1 MAATDLAVDS
11 PSSVVSL
18 DAERFTLLNCIH
30 LKRLATSEQLGDLLA
45 MAPPSLQAALEDA
58 ASQGLLMSTSA
69 GHMLLPEGT
78 DAVQRYYRE
87 CYGALREAPLLSQW
101 YSRFEVLNTRFIA
114 LLTAWQRDTGDVQA
128 LDKALTV
135 VEQLSDALATIT
147 ALLPRYA
154 DYQRRFTAAIDG
166 IENGDNDL
174 LCNPRRDSAHNIWFE
189 FHEDILSV
197 LGRPRETT

>member
-1 MAATDLAVDS
+1 MSAIENTSAVAA
-11 PSSVVSL
+11 L
-18 DAERFTLLNCIH
+18 DAEQFTLLNCIH
-30 LKRLATSEQLGDLLA
+30 LTRLATSEQIGVLLNITQ
-45 MAPPSLQAALEDA
+45 PDLQAALQA
-58 ASQGLLMSTSA
+58 AEGQGLLMSTSA

-78 DAVQRYYRE
+78 DAVQHYYRE
-87 CYGALREAPLLSQW
+87 CYGELRAEPALTQW

-114 LLTAWQRDTGDVQA
+114 LLTAWQRDSRDEQA

-135 VEQLSDALATIT
+135 VEQLSEALAAIT
-147 ALLPRYA
+147 FFIPRYG
-154 DYQRRFTAAIDG
+154 DYQRRFLAAVEG
-166 IENGDNDL
+166 IEDGDEDL